1 MTTQEILNTLQSDIH
16 SVVFAT
22 LDEYGLPQTCVIDLM
37 LADDDGLYFLTAKG
51 KSFYHRLMA
60 KPVVAL
66 SGMKGGDPLSTT
78 AISVRGAVRN
88 IGEKR
93 LAEIFEKN
101 PYMAKIYPTEKSR
114 EALEVF
120 QLYKG
125 QGEYFDLA
133 QLPLYRQSFSF
144 GGERIQENGYRVIP
158 EKCIG
163 CQGCRSVCPVNCIS
177 NTIPRSI
184 DLTHCLHC
192 GNCLSICPAGA
203 VERIGAASQAIR

>member
-1 MTTQEILNTLQSDIH
+1 MTTQEILNILQSDIH

-22 LDEYGLPQTCVIDLM
+22 LDEHGLPQTCVIDLM

-51 KSFYHRLMA
+51 KAFYRRLMA
-60 KPVVAL
+60 KPFVSI
-66 SGMKGGDPLSTT
+66 SGMKGGDTLSTT
-78 AISVRGAVRN
+78 AISVRGAVRS
-88 IGEKR
+88 IGTKR

-101 PYMAKIYPTEKSR
+101 PYMAKIYPTEKSQ

-133 QLPLYRQSFSF
+133 QLPPYRQSFSF
-144 GGERIQENGYRVIP
+144 GGE
-158 EKCIG
+158 
-163 CQGCRSVCPVNCIS
+163 GCRSVCPVNCIS

-184 DLTHCLHC
+184 DTAHCLHC
-192 GNCLSICPAGA
+192 GNCLSICPVGA
-203 VERIGAASQAIR
+203 VERIGAASQATK

>member
-1 MTTQEILNTLQSDIH
+1 
-16 SVVFAT
+16 
-22 LDEYGLPQTCVIDLM
+22 
-37 LADDDGLYFLTAKG
+37 
-51 KSFYHRLMA
+51 
-60 KPVVAL
+60 
-66 SGMKGGDPLSTT
+66 MKGGDTLSTT

-133 QLPLYRQSFSF
+133 QLPPYRQSFSF
-144 GGERIQENGYRVIP
+144 GGERIQENGYRMIP

-184 DLTHCLHC
+184 DPAHCLHC

-203 VERIGAASQAIR
+203 VELIGAASQAIR

>member
-1 MTTQEILNTLQSDIH
+1 MTTQEILNILQSDIH

-22 LDEYGLPQTCVIDLM
+22 LDEHGLPQTCVIDLM

-51 KSFYHRLMA
+51 KAFYRRLMA
-60 KPVVAL
+60 KPFVSL
-66 SGMKGGDPLSTT
+66 SGMKGGDTLSTT

-88 IGEKR
+88 IGKKR

-125 QGEYFDLA
+125 QGEYFRPIA
-133 QLPLYRQSFSF
+133 RAFPL
-144 GGERIQENGYRVIP
+144 V
-158 EKCIG
+158 
-163 CQGCRSVCPVNCIS
+163 V
-177 NTIPRSI
+177 SI
-184 DLTHCLHC
+184 FRKTAIALFLK
-192 GNCLSICPAGA
+192 NVS
-203 VERIGAASQAIR
+203 AARAAEASAR

>member
-1 MTTQEILNTLQSDIH
+1 MQAKDYLRWIVDEAHTA
-16 SVVFAT
+16 VVAT
-22 LDEYGLPQTCVIDLM
+22 VDWEGRPVTCAIDMMDWDES
-37 LADDDGLYFLTAKG
+37 GLYFLTAKG
-51 KSFYHRLMA
+51 KSFYHRLMR
-60 KPVVAL
+60 KPFVSL
-66 SGMKGGDPLSTT
+66 SGMKGGDTLSTT
-78 AISVRGAVRN
+78 AISVRGAVRS
-88 IGEKR
+88 IGTKR

-133 QLPLYRQSFSF
+133 QLPPYRQSFSF
-144 GGERIQENGYRVIP
+144 GGERIQENGYRIIP

-184 DLTHCLHC
+184 DTAHCLHC
-192 GNCLSICPAGA
+192 GNCLSICPVGA
-203 VERIGAASQAIR
+203 VERIGAASQATK